1 LQDWIDAESKLNGLI
16 SVDSNNKLYQL
27 YAERIAF
34 FKTNPPPSD
43 WDGVTKFD
51 TK

>member
-1 LQDWIDAESKLNGLI
+1 LDQLLAIEPEF
-16 SVDSNNKLYQL
+16 KLYNVF
-27 YAERIAF
+27 AERIAF
-34 FKTNPPPSD
+34 FKANPPGDD